1 MLADQRRQEAASR
14 SGGID
19 LLSQLAAGLGK
30 KDPFDGEEEKEEEED
45 EVVNTDRDAMGGF
58 TGSGSS
64 GSGMAGFTVQAS

>member
-30 KDPFDGEEEKEEEED
+30 KDPFDGEEEEVEEVEEEEG
-45 EVVNTDRDAMGGF
+45 TGG
-58 TGSGSS
+58 
-64 GSGMAGFTVQAS
+64 GMPI